1 MKTKTLREK
10 LIVIADKISN
20 IEDLERIFKEKGKV
34 DFSAFR
40 RGKEQQEWYY
50 RNMYE
55 SLANNEDR
63 KDPLFTRLE
72 RGINSVF
79 GRTMQEYFEQNEV
92 EEKM

>member
-1 MKTKTLREK
+1 
-10 LIVIADKISN
+10 
-20 IEDLERIFKEKGKV
+20 
-34 DFSAFR
+34 
-40 RGKEQQEWYY
+40 
-50 RNMYE
+50 MYE